1 MAAGQAG
8 ARIRGEAARA
18 VHAVAAGGRSLDAAL
33 ADAEG
38 GVAPGDR
45 ALLRFLSYETV
56 RRHWPL
62 RARVASLL
70 SRPLKTRDSII
81 ESLLAVGLLQ
91 LGDTRI
97 ATHAAV
103 TLTVDAARVLR
114 RPQFAPL
121 VNAVLRRSLREPPDV
136 DTTDEVR
143 FNHPDW
149 MLRRLRRDWPSHW
162 QQIVAAND
170 ERAPMWLRVNSR
182 RGSRDDYLRE
192 LQLSFDAV
200 NGPVATTEDGLDAA
214 LCLATPRAVAGL
226 PGFDDGRVSVQDGAA
241 QLAAPWLLAGGGR
254 RILDACAAPGG
265 KTGHLLELAAP
276 DAVLSAIDND
286 PGRLEKVQQTLNRL
300 GLNATVHAAD
310 ASNPDQWWDGA
321 TFDRILVDAPCSA
334 SGVIRRHPDIRLL
347 RRDADIGVLAAS
359 QLRLLEALWPLLAP
373 DGRLLYVTCS
383 VFAEENIDVVR
394 RFLDTHPD
402 AREDNVLPD
411 NNIRALMYRSN
422 PGYQVL
428 PGTARLDGFYFACLT
443 KTA

>member
-1 MAAGQAG
+1 MAAGHTG
-8 ARIRGEAARA
+8 ARVRAEAARA

-38 GVAPGDR
+38 AVAAGDR

-62 RARVASLL
+62 RAQVASLL

-91 LGDTRI
+91 LGDTRV

-103 TLTVDAARVLR
+103 TLTVDAARLLR
-114 RPQFAPL
+114 RPQYASL
-121 VNAVLRRSLREPPDV
+121 VNAVLRRSLREQPAV
-136 DTTDEVR
+136 EATDEVR

-149 MLRRLRRDWPSHW
+149 MLRRLQHDWPSHW

-170 ERAPMWLRVNSR
+170 ERAPMWLRVNLR

-192 LQLSFDAV
+192 LSADAV
-200 NGPVATTEDGLDAA
+200 DGPVATTEDGLDAA
-214 LCLATPRAVAGL
+214 LCLATPRAVTEL
-226 PGFDDGRVSVQDGAA
+226 PGFGDGRVSVQDGAA
-241 QLAAPWLLAGGGR
+241 QLAAPWLLAGGGS

-286 PGRLEKVQQTLNRL
+286 PGRLEKVQQTLVRL
-300 GLNATVHAAD
+300 GLKATVLAAD
-310 ASNPDQWWDGA
+310 ASNPKQWWNGA
-321 TFDRILVDAPCSA
+321 TFDRILVDAPCSG

-359 QLRLLEALWPLLAP
+359 QLRLLKALWPLLSP
-373 DGRLLYVTCS
+373 GGRLLYVTCS
-383 VFAEENIDVVR
+383 VFAEENTDVVR

-402 AREDNVLPD
+402 AREDNVLPN
-411 NNIRALMYRSN
+411 NNIRALMCRSN

-428 PGTARLDGFYFACLT
+428 PGIARLDGFYFACLE

>member
-1 MAAGQAG
+1 MAAGTTG
-8 ARIRGEAARA
+8 ARVRAEAARA
-18 VHAVAAGGRSLDAAL
+18 VHAVAVSGRSLDAAL
-33 ADAEG
+33 AEAEG
-38 GVAPGDR
+38 AVAASDR

-62 RARVASLL
+62 RAQVASLL
-70 SRPLKTRDSII
+70 SRPLKTRDRII

-91 LGDTRI
+91 LGDTRV

-103 TLTVDAARVLR
+103 TLTVDAARLLR
-114 RPQFAPL
+114 RPQHASL
-121 VNAVLRRSLREPPDV
+121 VNAVLRRSLRETPAVDV
-136 DTTDEVR
+136 TDEVR

-149 MLRRLRRDWPSHW
+149 MLRRLQHDWPSHW

-170 ERAPMWLRVNSR
+170 ERAPMWLRVNLR

-192 LQLSFDAV
+192 LSGDAV
-200 NGPVATTEDGLDAA
+200 DGPVATTADGLDAA
-214 LCLATPRAVAGL
+214 LCLATPRPVTEL

-241 QLAAPWLLAGGGR
+241 QLAAPWLLAGGGS

-276 DAVLSAIDND
+276 DAVLSAIDYD
-286 PGRLEKVQQTLNRL
+286 PGRLEKVQQTVVRL
-300 GLNATVHAAD
+300 GLKATVHAAD
-310 ASNPDQWWDGA
+310 ASNPEKWWNGA
-321 TFDRILVDAPCSA
+321 TFDRILVDAPCSG

-347 RRDADIGVLAAS
+347 RRDTDIGVLAAS
-359 QLRLLEALWPLLAP
+359 QLGLLKALWPLLSP
-373 DGRLLYVTCS
+373 GGRLLYVTCS
-383 VFAEENIDVVR
+383 VFAEENTDVMR

-402 AREDNVLPD
+402 AREDNLLPN
-411 NNIRALMYRSN
+411 NNIRDLMYRSN

-428 PGTARLDGFYFACLT
+428 PGTARLDGFYFACLE